1 MYIKDDISKY
11 YTANTPVT
19 FHEEKVTLTGKT
31 EEGKEIRFQCDIAT
45 NVRIREAMKEHPVI
59 EKLNNC
65 AVKALDRYLGVEDC
79 WRRLTICKPTKTV
92 NNNKSP
98 IQSKE
103 LDWAFFVNKGSV
115 LPRVT

>member
-1 MYIKDDISKY
+1 MGEDGQIQDPRMNKFEEYGILISYKDEDGLKAKSIMYIKDDISKY

-59 EKLNNC
+59 EKPNNC
-65 AVKALDRYLGVEDC
+65 AVKALDRYLGEEDC
-79 WRRLTICKPTKTV
+79 
-92 NNNKSP
+92 
-98 IQSKE
+98 
-103 LDWAFFVNKGSV
+103 
-115 LPRVT
+115 